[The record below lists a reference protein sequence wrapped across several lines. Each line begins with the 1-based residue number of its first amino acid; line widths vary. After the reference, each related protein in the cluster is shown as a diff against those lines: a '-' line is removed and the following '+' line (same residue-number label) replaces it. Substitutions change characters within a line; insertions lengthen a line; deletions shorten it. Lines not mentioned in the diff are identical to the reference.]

1 MWRCNDIPKRR
12 IALIFIHRN
21 GNWVG
26 LQVWVDIHIPRT
38 YSMIEW
44 YPMKVSHLYWCLIFI
59 YFWDGQTSILVALI
73 LALSQAVPKPEAKR
87 ARKSQNGDAEQ
98 QILPFYSHRPNLPFC
113 ATRLTILTL
122 GDAKAPIWVSAPKAQ
137 NNVSTLNMI
146 ELVAM
151 GAGRLGVLWSFF
163 FVLFCF
169 CLMMGV
175 GWGGVGC

>member
-1 MWRCNDIPKRR
+1 M
-12 IALIFIHRN
+12 
-21 GNWVG
+21 
-26 LQVWVDIHIPRT
+26 
-38 YSMIEW
+38 
-44 YPMKVSHLYWCLIFI
+44 
-59 YFWDGQTSILVALI
+59 ALI

-163 FVLFCF
+163 FRFVLFLF
-169 CLMMGV
+169 DDG
-175 GWGGVGC
+175 GGVGLDVNIHVALMMLR

>member
-1 MWRCNDIPKRR
+1 M
-12 IALIFIHRN
+12 
-21 GNWVG
+21 
-26 LQVWVDIHIPRT
+26 
-38 YSMIEW
+38 
-44 YPMKVSHLYWCLIFI
+44 
-59 YFWDGQTSILVALI
+59 ALI

-163 FVLFCF
+163 SFCSVFV
-169 CLMMGV
+169 
-175 GWGGVGC
+175 